1 MGNGADHNKKG
12 FTLIEILIVLA
23 ITAVLSSLAIVY
35 THVGQNQI
43 SLSIEESKV
52 AQLILE
58 AKELSVATYSSNSPT
73 CAYGVAFNYASS
85 AASSTYSLFAY
96 NAAVTSPLYPGRQIC
111 PSLASTSVAFDTG
124 AVQQYQSGSWQV
136 HTAPG
141 VVLDGSGG
149 AASDTIQYILFYPP
163 DPCTMINVAQ
173 QTTFLSDCSSI
184 AGPPP
189 SASYVYLSTVD
200 KSMSRT
206 ITVNPAGQVSL

>member
-1 MGNGADHNKKG
+1 MENGADNNKKG

-23 ITAVLSSLAIVY
+23 ITAVLSSFAIVY

-58 AKELSVATYSSNSPT
+58 ARELSIATYSSNNNT

-85 AASSTYSLFAY
+85 TYSLFAY
-96 NAAVTSPLYPGRQIC
+96 NAAATSSEYIGRPIC
-111 PSLASTSVAFDTG
+111 PSLASTSKNIDLNAM
-124 AVQQYQSGSWQV
+124 QEYQPGSWQV
-136 HTAPG
+136 HTAQG
-141 VVLDGSGG
+141 VKLVNGG

-163 DPCTMINVAQ
+163 DPCTLVSTVVAGGNNIFQ
-173 QTTFLSDCSSI
+173 STCNDTFPYND
-184 AGPPP
+184 PP
-189 SASYVYLSTVD
+189 ASTYVYLSTTD
-200 KSMSRT
+200 GSMSRA